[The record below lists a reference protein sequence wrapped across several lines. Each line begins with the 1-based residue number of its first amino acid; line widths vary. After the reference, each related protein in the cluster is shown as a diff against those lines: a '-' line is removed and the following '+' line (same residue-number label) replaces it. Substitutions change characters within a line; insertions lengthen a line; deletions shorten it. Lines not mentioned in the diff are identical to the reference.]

1 MVVSFDT
8 AHHPD
13 HTSRKSRPRPAGS
26 IDGGWVLAPWLP
38 VLLLISF
45 STCRMK
51 FSPPP
56 AGENTIVSRGHWRIP
71 KQQTRSGFPA
81 DRGHIQKGVDGT
93 VVTMQTPSV
102 GSDKK
107 PRCGRQETTEHG
119 VSRATRR
126 SEMILSKGTSISMF
140 PIQKRNALSVVISTD
155 RTKLYQN
162 QATSKRLTSDT
173 ATTVPCAPIGTA
185 ATIKTTKITSKR
197 MNRILNPADKKIQKN
212 G

>member
-1 MVVSFDT
+1 MVVSFN
-8 AHHPD
+8 AGHHTD
-13 HTSRKSRPRPAGS
+13 HTSRKSLPRPAGS
-26 IDGGWVLAPWLP
+26 IDGGWVLAPRLP

-51 FSPPP
+51 LSPPP
-56 AGENTIVSRGHWRIP
+56 AGENTIVSLGHWSIP

-102 GSDKK
+102 GCDKK
-107 PRCGRQETTEHG
+107 PRCGRHDTTEQG
-119 VSRATRR
+119 VSSATRR

-140 PIQKRNALSVVISTD
+140 PIQKRSALSVVISTD

-197 MNRILNPADKKIQKN
+197 MNRILKPVEKIIQT